1 MRNIWF
7 YEMQICI
14 SLTHGGLVTHKCF
27 NELSLSGSCT
37 GLSPALH
44 KFITSSTHHL
54 WTLDYKVKWSLNQN
68 KIITYN
74 KMHLK
79 LSTAKHS
86 PLVFQYVRSLEHI
99 KSYTLAIPSVRMA
112 MKFPPNWIS
121 LMRFPWISINSLVIS
136 LPSGN
141 AKGET
146 LWSGLNICVRWCY
159 LFYEWYHV
167 PPQWQIDRN

>member
-1 MRNIWF
+1 MFQWTVSVWF
-7 YEMQICI
+7 MYW
-14 SLTHGGLVTHKCF
+14 LVTCSAQIHY
-27 NELSLSGSCT
+27 LIHPSLMDPRLQSKMKLES
-37 GLSPALH
+37 
-44 KFITSSTHHL
+44 K
-54 WTLDYKVKWSLNQN
+54 QN
-68 KIITYN
+68 YYYN
-74 KMHLK
+74 KMHWK

-99 KSYTLAIPSVRMA
+99 KSCTLAIPSVRMA

-141 AKGET
+141 AKGEK